1 LSLVFLQAEPAE
13 RLLPQF
19 HISISHA
26 ADYTI
31 HAGFDNI
38 KKMKLRFL
46 HKVIAL
52 TALYFCL
59 FALLAFVQFAG
70 TGGFN
75 RQIGSLRISG
85 SFKPG
90 ADGAAA
96 LRPVENSVGQA
107 VNDGIRV
114 SFCGME
120 FNLTGGADNGLAYI
134 DGERHIGAAY
144 PEAITLS
151 KNEARLRLSG
161 GQEISFYVND
171 DKNIK
176 ELTISALIKNDIDQI
191 LLPFNTD
198 NKAAFE
204 YNEFGNFTV
213 KYGNEEYTFETPNID
228 QDTKRILLSRINPL
242 AFYRIV
248 SDNGDTSNFSESIV
262 SGGMEKPFYNEIIQ
276 NWCDKAFA
284 YWESRIKAGRAD
296 ESVVVSYLTEAAR
309 RGALIQ
315 ALDIIPAAFKRESV
329 TFLSSPFLG
338 RLNVSMRG
346 FTSFEK
352 EKITGL
358 ASRAKRDLSVFLKEE
373 RVFEYLAQRSNYELF
388 ETGIEYIKGLPPP
401 VLDLKMCAGVFEGWS
416 AWNLWRMSG
425 ENPFGNLLTKTFDLI
440 SEHIKKDKVSG
451 YVFTGDDI
459 DVLYNLRLG
468 IALAAYG
475 EETNNHAWAAVGRSL
490 VISVLSFDMVDENAS
505 VSAQLEISADGAFTV
520 PNSADKLTAA
530 QIYSKLR
537 YSDFYP
543 HAVGMGNQANGVWLW
558 TVSPAAGAVFANN
571 VLDFNVTF
579 PTGASHYLYILNV
592 KPFSTIQ
599 MRNRDWPSDPQFE
612 QYDAPGWLYS
622 ASEQILMVKMLH
634 KEEIERLRILY

>member
-1 LSLVFLQAEPAE
+1 
-13 RLLPQF
+13 
-19 HISISHA
+19 
-26 ADYTI
+26 
-31 HAGFDNI
+31 
-38 KKMKLRFL
+38 MKPRFL

-52 TALYFCL
+52 AALYFCL
-59 FALLAFVQFAG
+59 FTLIVFVQFAG

-75 RQIGSLRISG
+75 RQIGALHISG
-85 SFKPG
+85 SFKPE
-90 ADGAAA
+90 ADRAAA
-96 LRPVENSVGQA
+96 PQPVENSVEQA

-134 DGERHIGAAY
+134 DSERHIGAAY
-144 PEAITLS
+144 PEAMALS

-191 LLPFNTD
+191 LLPFSTD
-198 NKAAFE
+198 KKAAFE
-204 YNEFGNFTV
+204 YNEFGSFTV
-213 KYGNEEYTFETPNID
+213 KYGNAEYTFETPNID
-228 QDTKRILLSRINPL
+228 RDTKRILLSRINPL

-248 SDNGDTSNFSESIV
+248 SDNGDTSNFSEAIV

-284 YWESRIKAGRAD
+284 YWDSRIKVGRVD
-296 ESVVVSYLTEAAR
+296 ESVVVSYLAEAAR

-338 RLNVSMRG
+338 RLNASMRG
-346 FTSFEK
+346 FIEFEQ
-352 EKITGL
+352 EKMAGL
-358 ASRAKRDLSVFLKEE
+358 ASRAKTDPSVFLTEE
-373 RVFEYLAQRSNYELF
+373 RVFEYLARRSNYELF
-388 ETGIEYIKGLPPP
+388 ETGIEYIKGSPPP
-401 VLDLKMCAGVFEGWS
+401 VLDLEMCAGVFEGWS
-416 AWNLWRMSG
+416 AWNLWRMSD
-425 ENPFGNLLTKTFDLI
+425 ENPFEDLLTNAFTLV
-440 SEHIKKDKVSG
+440 SGHIKKDKVSG
-451 YVFTGDDI
+451 YVFAGDDI

-490 VISVLSFDMVDENAS
+490 VISVLSFDIVSENAS
-505 VSAQLEISADGAFTV
+505 VSAQLEMSADGVFTV

-543 HAVGMGNQANGVWLW
+543 HAAGVGNQTNGVWLW
-558 TVSPAAGAVFANN
+558 TVSPAVVTTFANN

-612 QYDAPGWLYS
+612 QYNAPGWRYS
-622 ASEQILMVKMLH
+622 AAEQILMVKMLH
-634 KEEIERLRILY
+634 REEIERLRILY